1 MTPGDLKC
9 RQMYAILNRS
19 DQLLPHNAISTFLC
33 LLKEMVRL
41 LAHHSMGYD
50 VLYQDLST
58 EEEWTQAF
66 RWIKLNETLCLGR
79 YVSRLTMIFASLRM
93 INLVDLLDEE
103 DAQVDQIHA
112 RAYATAAI
120 QMAIAIPQRGLADK
134 ISNYFWRLAMHHIK
148 KEENEEENEEWMLSL
163 TWLQPHQQTD
173 WLKHMPQTRA
183 WSETIEILQNQTGL
197 SSKGHGLSISY
208 SAPVTVPVA
217 ILSTLHLL
225 DCLHV
230 QFQQLIAIMA
240 SRGPREEDED
250 EEEDEESLR
259 EEEDELDETEFVNLM
274 HLTEPRQTTVQDPDQ
289 PRSAYWLAAVGAVLE
304 GVWKDKTD
312 EVEGG
317 LAALIRR
324 VPRSMTSNLA
334 QKSDANRLDE
344 LIKKNMTHTL
354 LGSVMLKSPEIEKR
368 QQGLAELKSAEA
380 IRPELVRLQSKLHVS
395 EKRHDLES
403 TVLSLADFA
412 VSFVGIESWLI
423 AMELKGQDVA
433 EIEDVVKESALSLR
447 RMLRYPYLKAMRESK
462 DILERLTELC
472 NFIDHQ
478 HPADTDSGCD
488 LVEDHHSIDDSHEL
502 LVKRA
507 KKAQAIL
514 HGSF

>member
-1 MTPGDLKC
+1 
-9 RQMYAILNRS
+9 
-19 DQLLPHNAISTFLC
+19 
-33 LLKEMVRL
+33 
-41 LAHHSMGYD
+41 MGYD

-79 YVSRLTMIFASLRM
+79 YVSRLTMIYASLRM

-103 DAQVDQIHA
+103 DAQVYQIHA

-120 QMAIAIPQRGLADK
+120 QMAVAVPQRGLADK
-134 ISNYFWRLAMHHIK
+134 ISNYFWRLAMHHIE
-148 KEENEEENEEWMLSL
+148 KEENEEEEWMLSL
-163 TWLQPHQQTD
+163 TWLQPHQPTD
-173 WLKHMPQTRA
+173 VLKHMPQTRA

-197 SSKGHGLSISY
+197 SPKGHGLSISY

-240 SRGPREEDED
+240 SRGPREEDE
-250 EEEDEESLR
+250 EDEESLR
-259 EEEDELDETEFVNLM
+259 ETEDDLEETEFVNLM
-274 HLTEPRQTTVQDPDQ
+274 HLTEPRQTTDPDQ
-289 PRSAYWLAAVGAVLE
+289 QRSAYWLAVVGAVLE

-312 EVEGG
+312 EIEHG

-324 VPRSMTSNLA
+324 VPRSMTSSLA
-334 QKSDANRLDE
+334 QKSEANRLDE
-344 LIKKNMTHTL
+344 LIKKSMIHTL
-354 LGSVMLKSPEIEKR
+354 LGSVLLKSQEIEKR
-368 QQGLAELKSAEA
+368 NQGLAELKNAES

-423 AMELKGQDVA
+423 AMELKDQDVA

-447 RMLRYPYLKAMRESK
+447 RMLRLPYLKAMRESK

-488 LVEDHHSIDDSHEL
+488 LVEDHHSIDSHEL

-507 KKAQAIL
+507 KKAQSIL